1 MILVNPNFNE
11 FKNDCK
17 KRTFKKL
24 TIEKIILKNTVWES
38 HWSESQTKYF
48 FFVLNQTSLKIFGYF
63 QQGQCEIFDTHIFTC
78 FNKIETLTYPN
89 YSLLNY

>member
-48 FFVLNQTSLKIFGYF
+48 FCPKS
-63 QQGQCEIFDTHIFTC
+63 
-78 FNKIETLTYPN
+78 NKFENIWVFSARSMRN
-89 YSLLNY
+89 F